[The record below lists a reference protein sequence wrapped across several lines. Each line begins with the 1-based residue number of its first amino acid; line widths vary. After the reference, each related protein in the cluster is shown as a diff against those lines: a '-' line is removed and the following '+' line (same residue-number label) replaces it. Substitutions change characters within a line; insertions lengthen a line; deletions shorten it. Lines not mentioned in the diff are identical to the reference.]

1 MKLKT
6 NKMNTYKMN
15 PRISDNAVISGGIAL
30 SPASAEMMKGRRY
43 VLVFVVACTFLMSLP
58 LKAAEERGNLVDV
71 SWLEKNLKNTGV
83 IILDASPSQ
92 IYAAKHL
99 PGAISVD
106 IYSWYGLREL
116 PVADMEKIYQAWGIS
131 TGKKV
136 VMYDQGG
143 TILATRLFYSLY
155 YHGFPPKDLLI
166 LDGGLSRWQ
175 EAGLPVT
182 KEISPVT
189 KKGSFEIRKTNE
201 DVKSE
206 LPEFITASGDQVN
219 NVLLDALS
227 PDWHFG
233 EVAPFNRAGHIP
245 NAIMVPAVDFF
256 NADKTFKSTEEIKR
270 MLDYFDITPEQTI
283 YTHCGGGVAAS
294 VPFFALKFLAG
305 FPKVKLYKESQLG
318 WLSDEREL
326 PFWTY
331 DEPFLMRETGWL
343 QFWGGRM
350 IRMYGGAKVSI
361 VDIRSADEFYKGHV
375 PYALNI
381 PIDIFKSN
389 ITDPGKLAQ
398 IIGQS
403 GVDASLETVVI
414 SEGLSMKD
422 AALAFLMLSNLGQK
436 KVTIFMDSMDKWNK
450 PGFTLTKD
458 STVVGT
464 KKIPDPLSIPLMT
477 YPGNIRRDDIIADL
491 SGTGG
496 MFPRIMIASGKDM
509 PAEAQGGKVLH
520 IPYTDLLNNDSTPKA
535 AKDIWKVLS
544 GAGVTRYAEL
554 VCFSNDPGEAAVN
567 YFILKLMG
575 FPDVKVL
582 VN

>member
-1 MKLKT
+1 MKIKT
-6 NKMNTYKMN
+6 KKMNTYKMN
-15 PRISDNAVISGGIAL
+15 SRISYN
-30 SPASAEMMKGRRY
+30 GRKFF
-43 VLVFVVACTFLMSLP
+43 LLLVVACSLLTSLP
-58 LKAAEERGNLVDV
+58 LEAAERDNLVNV
-71 SWLEKNLKNTGV
+71 KWLENNLKNTGV

-92 IYAAKHL
+92 IYAAKHI

-116 PVADMEKIYQAWGIS
+116 PLADMEKIYQAWGIS

-155 YHGFPPKDLLI
+155 YHGFPAKDLLI
-166 LDGGLSRWQ
+166 LDGGLARWE

-182 KEISPVT
+182 KEIKPVT
-189 KKGSFEIRKTNE
+189 EKGSFTIRKTYE

-233 EVAPFNRAGHIP
+233 EVVPFDRAGHIP
-245 NAIMVPAVDFF
+245 NAIMIPAVDFF
-256 NADKTFKSTEEIKR
+256 NPDKTFKSTEEIKR
-270 MLDYFDITPEQTI
+270 MLAYFDIRPDQTI

-331 DEPFLMRETGWL
+331 DAPLSMRKTGWL

-350 IRMYGGAKVSI
+350 IRMYGGTKVNI
-361 VDIRSADEFYKGHV
+361 VDIHSADEFYKGHI
-375 PYALNI
+375 PYSLNI
-381 PIDIFKSN
+381 PIDVFKRN
-389 ITDPGKLAQ
+389 ITDPGKLAG
-398 IIGQS
+398 IMGQS
-403 GVDASLETVVI
+403 GVNSSLETVIV
-414 SEGLSMKD
+414 SEGLLNRD
-422 AALAFLMLSNLGQK
+422 AALAFLMFANLGQK
-436 KVTIFMDSMDKWNK
+436 KVSLFMDSMDKWNR

-464 KKIPDPLSIPLMT
+464 KKIPDPLSIPLMI
-477 YPGNIRRDDIIADL
+477 YPGDIRRDVLIADL
-491 SGTGG
+491 SATSGL
-496 MFPRIMIASGKDM
+496 FPRIMIASGKDM
-509 PAEAQGGKVLH
+509 PAKAQDGKVIH
-520 IPYTDLLNNDSTPKA
+520 IAYTDLLNSDGTPKA
-535 AKDIWKVLS
+535 AKDIWKILS

-554 VCFSNDPGEAAVN
+554 VCFSDDPGESAVN